1 VEAVLQELD
10 PLHCSPPC
18 QLFYLQSTLPSCS

>member
-1 VEAVLQELD
+1 VLQKLG